1 MPSPY
6 SLSTKNIHVLILKRI
21 RYCHISDNVVS
32 RRLKKAN
39 IKVLTGWSCKKWH
52 NNTMSTMTTI
62 VYQSIQFELLQ
73 KSIDDKYEKIF
84 GTDTDV
90 MIPKILM

>member
-1 MPSPY
+1 
-6 SLSTKNIHVLILKRI
+6 
-21 RYCHISDNVVS
+21 
-32 RRLKKAN
+32 
-39 IKVLTGWSCKKWH
+39 
-52 NNTMSTMTTI
+52 MTTI